1 MFGLRPARS
10 PVVPTSPCLR
20 ISSIADVI
28 VAEHSGRRE
37 GNAQKL
43 RASFAVL
50 QTFSNHSE
58 SQSLYLRD
66 CGLLALAI
74 GQDARR
80 LQDLG
85 QALAP
90 AIQVNGYGTG
100 EKITDALTDGNTV
113 SPSSSV

>member
-1 MFGLRPARS
+1 MRAFVFPMLLSPEILPRRVRAQARPH

-28 VAEHSGRRE
+28 VAEHSCRRE

-90 AIQVNGYGTG
+90 AI
-100 EKITDALTDGNTV
+100 
-113 SPSSSV
+113 